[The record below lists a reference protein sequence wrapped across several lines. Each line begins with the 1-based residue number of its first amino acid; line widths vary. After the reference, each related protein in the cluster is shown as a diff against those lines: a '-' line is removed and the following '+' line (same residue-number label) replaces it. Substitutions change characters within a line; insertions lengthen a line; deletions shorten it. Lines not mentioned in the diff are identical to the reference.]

1 MYNVLNKKILICI
14 FFVTIYIINSAIA
27 QENNND
33 PGKANAS
40 GTTITPSTNNN
51 GTDNSNNNAESLY
64 NKYLKDSIINI
75 NKQIE
80 AFTKDINK
88 QIETIKNHGVQT
100 QARLDKIEKINI
112 EKTLKEINKDLKNEN
127 EKFKE
132 KIKDELE
139 AQGKTL
145 ISEINKEWKKQNENL
160 KIDIEKSL
168 DKIKTENSS
177 VNNSSNNLKY
187 YTLGAI
193 IFASIVLLIQVILI
207 IIIKNKSKISD
218 IKNLKNDISDT
229 LDSFQAEVQN
239 NNKSLI
245 SGLEAKIPKFDAY
258 SSLINDKVLVL
269 RKDIEKLPSQYPK
282 TVNED
287 TIKNTINNK
296 IQEIKTQ
303 LVEVGRLSENL
314 QNIILRNNNLKDA
327 LTHQRS
333 DLERREK
340 SLEKEIALEKE
351 MVKQE
356 TTTTLKKTF
365 DSEKTG
371 LSLKVNSLTSNNEKL
386 SQELI
391 KAKAIVGK
399 YEEVEH
405 QRQEA
410 QTQLEVEIR
419 KNEKLATELTSIQ
432 NNIQERLHTKEL
444 ELQSQIDNKVRNEIN
459 ELKTAIDKRDSII
472 KDKDVILKD
481 LKDKYDNTEKII
493 LMNKSKITECDLK
506 IADNQQK
513 IEKLEF
519 EKNELIERNNISI
532 RTIEDKVNE
541 ISKLNQTIKKNKE
554 EYDHQIADKL
564 QTIDSLNTEYEKQ
577 NQLMQELE
585 TKIYPDIFNQ
595 DNDFI
600 NLKNHLQQWIVDKIG
615 TTGIIISNLNI
626 LALRESM
633 NADSWKLALKNV
645 SLGITLTMRQSK
657 ISERQII
664 DELVSWGK
672 FLMKYS
678 NDKYPYTIQI
688 PKLGDNVDTSWM
700 TAKNNSVVSVNKV
713 LSWAV
718 FHNQYGVQHNAEV
731 E

>member
-1 MYNVLNKKILICI
+1 MYRISNKKIIICI
-14 FFVTIYIINSAIA
+14 ICLVFPIINSTFAKEPEKA
-27 QENNND
+27 QRKEDDKNGVSLNSTEKSNHEVNKNKD
-33 PGKANAS
+33 QQN
-40 GTTITPSTNNN
+40 TIS
-51 GTDNSNNNAESLY
+51 ESRQLH
-64 NKYLKDSIINI
+64 NNI
-75 NKQIE
+75 NDKQTIDENLTKENKNNYIE
-80 AFTKDINK
+80 ST
-88 QIETIKNHGVQT
+88 QTIFNNF
-100 QARLDKIEKINI
+100 LE
-112 EKTLKEINKDLKNEN
+112 EI
-127 EKFKE
+127 
-132 KIKDELE
+132 
-139 AQGKTL
+139 
-145 ISEINKEWKKQNENL
+145 KQNL
-160 KIDIEKSL
+160 
-168 DKIKTENSS
+168 
-177 VNNSSNNLKY
+177 NSSNTSLSQLINAYRNEVQEKQYNPNDIEEIKTSLDTIANNNKSIIE
-187 YTLGAI
+187 LIKIVFLSMI

-207 IIIKNKSKISD
+207 IILHNKSKISD
-218 IKNLKNDISDT
+218 IQKLKNDINDT
-229 LDSFQAEVQN
+229 IDSFQSEMQN
-239 NNKSLI
+239 SNKTI
-245 SGLEAKIPKFDAY
+245 FSGLEAKIPKLDAY
-258 SSLINDKVLVL
+258 ASLINEKILVL
-269 RKDIEKLPSQYPK
+269 RKDIEKLPSQFPK
-282 TVNED
+282 TANED

-296 IQEIKTQ
+296 MQEIKTQ
-303 LVEVGRLSENL
+303 LCEVGRLSENL
-314 QNIILRNNNLKDA
+314 QNIILINNNLKDS
-327 LTHQRS
+327 LSHQRS

-356 TTTTLKKTF
+356 TTTALKKTF

-391 KAKAIVGK
+391 KAKTIVGK

-410 QTQLEVEIR
+410 KTQLETEIR
-419 KNEKLATELTSIQ
+419 KNEKLAAELATIQ
-432 NNIQERLHTKEL
+432 NNIQERLHTKEIEL
-444 ELQSQIDNKVRNEIN
+444 ESQIENRVKNEIDD
-459 ELKTAIDKRDSII
+459 LKMKIDKKDIVIEEKDNII
-472 KDKDVILKD
+472 KNLKERI
-481 LKDKYDNTEKII
+481 DNAEKII
-493 LMNKSKITECDLK
+493 LLDKTKIAEFDSKIT
-506 IADNQQK
+506 DNKQK
-513 IEKLEF
+513 IEAIELEKKDLID
-519 EKNELIERNNISI
+519 KNNLSKH
-532 RTIEDKVNE
+532 TIEEKTNE

-554 EYDHQIADKL
+554 EYDYQIADKL

-595 DNDFI
+595 DSDFI

>member
-1 MYNVLNKKILICI
+1 VQEKQYNPNDIEEIKTSLD
-14 FFVTIYIINSAIA
+14 TIA
-27 QENNND
+27 NNN
-33 PGKANAS
+33 K
-40 GTTITPSTNNN
+40 
-51 GTDNSNNNAESLY
+51 
-64 NKYLKDSIINI
+64 SII
-75 NKQIE
+75 E
-80 AFTKDINK
+80 L
-88 QIETIKNHGVQT
+88 IKIVF
-100 QARLDKIEKINI
+100 L
-112 EKTLKEINKDLKNEN
+112 
-127 EKFKE
+127 
-132 KIKDELE
+132 
-139 AQGKTL
+139 
-145 ISEINKEWKKQNENL
+145 SM
-160 KIDIEKSL
+160 
-168 DKIKTENSS
+168 
-177 VNNSSNNLKY
+177 
-187 YTLGAI
+187 I

-207 IIIKNKSKISD
+207 IILHNKSKISD
-218 IKNLKNDISDT
+218 IQKLKNDINDT
-229 LDSFQAEVQN
+229 IDSFQSEMQN
-239 NNKSLI
+239 SNKTI
-245 SGLEAKIPKFDAY
+245 FSGLEAKIPKLDAY
-258 SSLINDKVLVL
+258 ASLINEKILVL
-269 RKDIEKLPSQYPK
+269 RKDIEKLPSQFPK
-282 TVNED
+282 TANED

-296 IQEIKTQ
+296 MQEIKTQ
-303 LVEVGRLSENL
+303 LCEVGRLSENL
-314 QNIILRNNNLKDA
+314 QNIILINNNLKDS
-327 LTHQRS
+327 LSHQRS

-356 TTTTLKKTF
+356 TTTALKKTF

-391 KAKAIVGK
+391 KAKTIVGK

-410 QTQLEVEIR
+410 KTQLETEIR
-419 KNEKLATELTSIQ
+419 KNEKLAAELATIQ
-432 NNIQERLHTKEL
+432 NNIQERLHTKEIEL
-444 ELQSQIDNKVRNEIN
+444 ESQIENRVKNEIDD
-459 ELKTAIDKRDSII
+459 LKMKIDKKDIVIEEKDNII
-472 KDKDVILKD
+472 KNLKERI
-481 LKDKYDNTEKII
+481 DNAEKII
-493 LMNKSKITECDLK
+493 LLDKTKIAEFDSKIT
-506 IADNQQK
+506 DNKQK
-513 IEKLEF
+513 IEAIELEKKDLIDKNNLSKHTLE
-519 EKNELIERNNISI
+519 EK
-532 RTIEDKVNE
+532 TNE

-554 EYDHQIADKL
+554 EYDYQIADKL

-595 DNDFI
+595 DSDFI

>member
-1 MYNVLNKKILICI
+1 MYSISNKKIIICI
-14 FFVTIYIINSAIA
+14 MCLVFPIINSTLA
-27 QENNND
+27 QK
-33 PGKANAS
+33 PGNPQRKEGDKKEGSQNPAEKLHQEDNKNKDQK
-40 GTTITPSTNNN
+40 TTIDDSRRLHNNISDKQKN
-51 GTDNSNNNAESLY
+51 DENLTKENKNDYTESM
-64 NKYLKDSIINI
+64 
-75 NKQIE
+75 
-80 AFTKDINK
+80 
-88 QIETIKNHGVQT
+88 G
-100 QARLDKIEKINI
+100 KIYQ
-112 EKTLKEINKDLKNEN
+112 D
-127 EKFKE
+127 
-132 KIKDELE
+132 LE
-139 AQGKTL
+139 A
-145 ISEINKEWKKQNENL
+145 IKQNL
-160 KIDIEKSL
+160 
-168 DKIKTENSS
+168 
-177 VNNSSNNLKY
+177 NSSNTSLSQLINAYRNEVQTKQYNPDDIKEIKTSLNTIAENNKSIIELIK
-187 YTLGAI
+187 TIFLSMI
-193 IFASIVLLIQVILI
+193 IFASIVLLLQVILI
-207 IIIKNKSKISD
+207 IILHNKSKISD
-218 IKNLKNDISDT
+218 IQKLKNDINDT
-229 LDSFQAEVQN
+229 IDSFQSEMQN
-239 NNKSLI
+239 SNKTI
-245 SGLEAKIPKFDAY
+245 FSGLEAKIPKLDTY
-258 SSLINDKVLVL
+258 PSLINEKILVL
-269 RKDIEKLPSQYPK
+269 RKDIEKLPSQFPK
-282 TVNED
+282 TANED

-296 IQEIKTQ
+296 MQEIKTQ
-303 LVEVGRLSENL
+303 LGEVGRLSENL
-314 QNIILRNNNLKDA
+314 QNIILINNNLKDS
-327 LTHQRS
+327 LSHQRS

-351 MVKQE
+351 IVKQE
-356 TTTTLKKTF
+356 TTTALKKTF

-391 KAKAIVGK
+391 KAKTIVGK

-410 QTQLEVEIR
+410 KTQLETEIR
-419 KNEKLATELTSIQ
+419 KNEKLAAELATIQ
-432 NNIQERLHTKEL
+432 NNIQERLHTKEIEL
-444 ELQSQIDNKVRNEIN
+444 ESQIENRVKNEIDD
-459 ELKTAIDKRDSII
+459 LKMKIDKKDIVIEEKDNII
-472 KDKDVILKD
+472 KNLKERI
-481 LKDKYDNTEKII
+481 DNAEKII
-493 LMNKSKITECDLK
+493 LLDKTKIAEFDSKIT
-506 IADNQQK
+506 DNKQK
-513 IEKLEF
+513 IEAIELEKKDLID
-519 EKNELIERNNISI
+519 KNNLSKH
-532 RTIEDKVNE
+532 TIEEKTNE
-541 ISKLNQTIKKNKE
+541 ISKLNQTIRKNKE

-595 DNDFI
+595 DSDFI

-657 ISERQII
+657 MSERQII